1 MCGRIE
7 VLENEKNK
15 EKKKKRRRRRGR
27 RCVKFISSAEQSS
40 FTYKLIRRS
49 VEWQIEHRNGCD
61 VRETSTRR
69 HPVCQT
75 DNELSTHRS
84 PGWPINTKVNIRTN
98 LHQIQWTCSW
108 CNLSSYITLVNGTLL
123 HLLQAYLN
131 MKPTFSQSQTWTN
144 LSRRVSL
151 HWRMQRK
158 SLNGKYHLHRSV
170 LATNATVSCNNVH

>member
-108 CNLSSYITLVNGTLL
+108 CNLSSYITLVNRTLL
-123 HLLQAYLN
+123 NLLHQHRL
-131 MKPTFSQSQTWTN
+131 TWTWN
-144 LSRRVSL
+144 RRFHKVKHGQTSPDVS
-151 HWRMQRK
+151 H
-158 SLNGKYHLHRSV
+158 YIEECSV
-170 LATNATVSCNNVH
+170 NR